1 MKGIVHIYSTEKQT
15 ELLDYYCAYMV
26 YAIALFAVVHSKDSL
41 PRKNNLLT
49 RCLSLLN
56 IIKTLLI
63 LIYKIPY
70 YGIAMLL
77 RLSVEHWTCF
87 WPKWPKPICVLTYKR
102 REMEES

>member
-1 MKGIVHIYSTEKQT
+1 MKGIVHIYSTQKQT
-15 ELLDYYCAYMV
+15 ELSDYYCAYMV
-26 YAIALFAVVHSKDSL
+26 YAIAMFAVVHSKDSL

-49 RCLSLLN
+49 SCLSLLN

-77 RLSVEHWTCF
+77 RLSKMLFTARKGNRPFLVDLATN
-87 WPKWPKPICVLTYKR
+87 P
-102 REMEES
+102 